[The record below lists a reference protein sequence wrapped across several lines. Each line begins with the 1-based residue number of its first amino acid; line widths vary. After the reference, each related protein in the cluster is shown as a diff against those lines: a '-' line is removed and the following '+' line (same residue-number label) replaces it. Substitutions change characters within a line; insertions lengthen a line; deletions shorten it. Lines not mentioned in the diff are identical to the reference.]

1 MSKSTSVVLGDEL
14 AEFIDRQIAKGRYGS
29 SSEMVRAGLRLLEEN
44 ETRLETLRAALAAGE
59 ASGPATDFDFDAF
72 VARKRAGK

>member
-44 ETRLETLRAALAAGE
+44 ETRLETLHAALAAGE

-72 VARKRAGK
+72 VARKRASK